1 MSFKRG
7 DTVSIKKEFLRK
19 IPNANWYKNTCF
31 VTFARKSNSTLHL
44 GGNSTLH
51 LGDKESYISRGIGY
65 FRAFSSSNLIIKKR
79 LLTER
84 IKIT

>member
-31 VTFARKSNSTLHL
+31 VTFARKSNSI
-44 GGNSTLH
+44 LH